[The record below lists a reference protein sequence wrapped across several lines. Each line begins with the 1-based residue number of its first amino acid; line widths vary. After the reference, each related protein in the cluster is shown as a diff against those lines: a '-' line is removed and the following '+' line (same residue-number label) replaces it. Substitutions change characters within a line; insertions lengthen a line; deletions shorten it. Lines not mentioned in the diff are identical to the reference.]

1 MFGLCCL
8 SLYRYLC
15 VLVLT
20 KSTSM
25 IIVSLNVV
33 MIYEAYIMHVARIC
47 SLRTCSMKDNI
58 CCYCEV

>member
-1 MFGLCCL
+1 MFSLCRL

-15 VLVLT
+15 VHVFT

-33 MIYEAYIMHVARIC
+33 MIYEAYIMHVA
-47 SLRTCSMKDNI
+47 
-58 CCYCEV
+58 